1 MHIVESIQAS
11 GHPKIRARHTMT
23 IEITKESHLTERGD
37 CIVAVSATKGAA
49 DLSREFMVLAKNN
62 NARITLVI
70 RVGDKTETITGQGD
84 SRLKLSHPTDLV
96 ARKSNYVCSRTLMIH
111 ADKAASNLSRE
122 FVKALRDPSS
132 TITVEV
138 AVEL

>member
-1 MHIVESIQAS
+1 
-11 GHPKIRARHTMT
+11 MT

-49 DLSREFMVLAKNN
+49 DLPREFMVLAKNN

-84 SRLKLSHPTDLV
+84 RRLKLSHPTDLV